1 MLFDRTSSPDST
13 YQQEGRRRAA
23 ILYCVHCRRMIQ
35 VCGGAGTVFVLAY
48 VVFVLT
54 SFGQLVDDEL
64 LEVFRAEKLT
74 RTALTN
80 ALHLINV
87 VTIALAGVVIVAI
100 SAARHRLVIGIA
112 GVFAFG
118 IAVVAAEMF
127 KLILPRPEHQP
138 ELDEALGRVGID
150 TYPSG
155 HSTIITAGVIALLWA
170 WGTVNRAVWL
180 LGAAVI
186 VVVVSATVISG
197 WHRPSDGIGGI
208 SLAVAVMA
216 LAAWWMTCRSTSD
229 E

>member
-1 MLFDRTSSPDST
+1 MNRYPLD
-13 YQQEGRRRAA
+13 
-23 ILYCVHCRRMIQ
+23 VHCRSLIQ
-35 VCGGAGTVFVLAY
+35 VSAGAATVFVLAY

-54 SFGQLVDDEL
+54 PFGQLVDDEL

-170 WGTVNRAVWL
+170 WGTVNRAGWL

-186 VVVVSATVISG
+186 VVVVSATVIAG

-208 SLAVAVMA
+208 SLAIAVMA
-216 LAAWWMTCRSTSD
+216 LAAWWMTCRSMND
-229 E
+229 ESVSEQHQIRTMPPDYG

>member
-1 MLFDRTSSPDST
+1 MSA
-13 YQQEGRRRAA
+13 GAA
-23 ILYCVHCRRMIQ
+23 TI
-35 VCGGAGTVFVLAY
+35 FVLAY

-54 SFGQLVDDEL
+54 PFGQLIDDEL

-74 RTALTN
+74 RTALTS

-100 SAARHRLVIGIA
+100 GAARHRLGVGIVA
-112 GVFAFG
+112 VVAFG
-118 IAVVAAEMF
+118 VAVVAAQVF

-155 HSTIITAGVIALLWA
+155 HSTIVTAGVIALLWA

-180 LGAAVI
+180 LGTAVVI
-186 VVVVSATVISG
+186 VVVSTTVISG

-208 SLAVAVMA
+208 SLAIAVMA

-229 E
+229 ESVNERHQIRTMPPDHD